1 VGSQELQHRL
11 YFEEHPRRCL
21 FKDAKK
27 KGVAMNQ
34 VRRRAAIPL
43 LLIAFAAVG
52 QVYAADVTLHQVT
65 FPEKKTIDVEFSRTR
80 QAPMATL
87 KADVKIFEGQAQIE
101 LKFQNMKPAVL
112 FGGDVTSYVLWAITR
127 DGTTENLGELW
138 VREDSDKIEYST
150 GLKSFAMLVTGESYP
165 LVTKP
170 SELVL
175 FTSQASDSKRAE
187 SSPFLFSDL
196 GPAPDVGMDSIAG
209 ITWDSS
215 KPLDVVQAE
224 KAYEIAERE
233 GALEYTPQ
241 IMKDARFA
249 LGQARNFSAAR
260 KSKQTIDYSRRSVFQ
275 SGEAIQITKRRKE
288 REEIER
294 QIEQRRKE
302 MEALEA
308 RAKAAE
314 EQSQLAQAQL
324 KQAEAALVEAG
335 LQQRKADEA
344 IASTR
349 QELTSLEQQQLA
361 LQQEKTQLVT
371 EKEALL
377 AEKNAL
383 LAEKNALLAEKNS
396 LAAEK
401 EALLAEKNALAAEK
415 TTLVAEK
422 AALQAQQDTL
432 QQSIGELEE
441 RAERLKQEREQL
453 SARLEGALS
462 QVAETRDSA
471 RGLIVNLP
479 DILFDLNEATL
490 KQEARIVIAKL
501 AGILLIMREQNLRV
515 EGHTDSTG
523 TEEYNQGL
531 SERRAASV
539 RDFLSGQGINMNRM
553 VAVGYGERRPVADNE
568 SKEGRKKNRRVEI
581 IIAQGEVAEAQ

>member
-1 VGSQELQHRL
+1 M
-11 YFEEHPRRCL
+11 
-21 FKDAKK
+21 K
-27 KGVAMNQ
+27 Q
-34 VRRRAAIPL
+34 VQRQAVIPL

-52 QVYAADVTLHQVT
+52 QTYAAEVTLHQVT
-65 FPEKKTIDVEFSRTR
+65 FPEKKTIDLEFSRTR
-80 QAPMATL
+80 QAPVATL
-87 KADVKIFEGQAQIE
+87 KADVKIYEGQAQIE
-101 LKFQNMKPAVL
+101 LKFQSMKPAVL

-127 DGTTENLGELW
+127 DGTVENLGELW
-138 VREDSDKIEYST
+138 VREDSDKIDYST
-150 GLKSFAMLVTGESYP
+150 GLKSFAMMVTGESYP

-170 SELVL
+170 SALVL
-175 FTSQASDSKRAE
+175 FTSRASDSKRAE

-349 QELTSLEQQQLA
+349 QELSSLEQQQLT
-361 LQQEKTQLVT
+361 LQQEKAQLVT

-377 AEKNAL
+377 AEKNTLAAEKESL
-383 LAEKNALLAEKNS
+383 LAEKNALLAEKNT

-401 EALLAEKNALAAEK
+401 ESLLAD
-415 TTLVAEK
+415 K

-441 RAERLKQEREQL
+441 RAERLKQEREEL

-523 TEEYNQGL
+523 TDEYNQGL
-531 SERRAASV
+531 SERRAATV
-539 RDFLSGQGINMNRM
+539 RDFLAGQGINMNRM
-553 VAVGYGERRPVADNE
+553 VAVGYGERRPVADND
-568 SKEGRKKNRRVEI
+568 SREGRKKNRRVEI